1 VLGYKQ
7 SFFFIVIIYLQL
19 PLHYFERNAKDKM
32 GPLIN
37 DHYVLLPF
45 QPHILVEIGARL
57 LFSTFNVTQNYM
69 TSINYISEKVHEAF
83 VGLWLEQGLCT

>member
-45 QPHILVEIGARL
+45 QP
-57 LFSTFNVTQNYM
+57 
-69 TSINYISEKVHEAF
+69 ISEKVHEAF
-83 VGLWLEQGLCT
+83 VGLWLEQSLRT